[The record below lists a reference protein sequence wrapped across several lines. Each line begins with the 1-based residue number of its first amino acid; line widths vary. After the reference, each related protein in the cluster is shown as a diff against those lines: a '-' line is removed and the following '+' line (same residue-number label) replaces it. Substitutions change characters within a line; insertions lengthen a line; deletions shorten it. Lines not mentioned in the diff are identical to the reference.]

1 MPGGQM
7 MVITPVCPHSLSA
20 RPWVIGATDTVRVVA
35 KQPSR
40 VNIDGYTRGEISP
53 GESVFIKTSPHR
65 ATILKTTQV
74 NFYATLRKKKL
85 L

>member
-1 MPGGQM
+1 M
-7 MVITPVCPHSLSA
+7 MAITPVCPHSLSA
-20 RPWVIGATDTVRVVA
+20 RPWVISASDTVRIIA
-35 KQPSR
+35 RQPSQVR
-40 VNIDGYTRGEISP
+40 IDGYLRGDIPP
-53 GESVFIKTSPHR
+53 GEGVLIKNSMHR